1 MNQILQVL
9 EGAECNIDDVLVRG
23 KNQEKH
29 DERLEAVLKPL
40 VIAGVT
46 LNLNKCKFLGHVV
59 GSRGIEADP
68 DKLQASPDLPPPQ
81 NLQEVRTFPD
91 MVNQLSKFSENLG
104 DKTKSKELLCQG
116 NQWTWGTELQKAFE

>member
-29 DERLEAVLKPL
+29 DERLEAVLKSL
-40 VIAGVT
+40 VKAGVT

-68 DKLQASPDLPPPQ
+68 DKLQTSPDLPPPQ

-91 MVNQLSKFSENLG
+91 MVKPVKQVF
-104 DKTKSKELLCQG
+104 
-116 NQWTWGTELQKAFE
+116 